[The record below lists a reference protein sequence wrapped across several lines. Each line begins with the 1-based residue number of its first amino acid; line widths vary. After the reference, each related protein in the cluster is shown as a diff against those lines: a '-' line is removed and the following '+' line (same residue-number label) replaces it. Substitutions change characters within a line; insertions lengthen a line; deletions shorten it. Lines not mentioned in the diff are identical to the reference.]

1 MSVGREAKARATRE
15 QDCVVVKIVHDPKT
29 KKTKVDYTPANP
41 SIAAQVMTLA
51 LSGVIAKLGPLAAN
65 DDGNGAKP
73 HPAGLI
79 AKPSGLDQLRVEKTR
94 ARGTA

>member
-1 MSVGREAKARATRE
+1 VGREARARETRE

-29 KKTKVDYTPANP
+29 KRTKVDYTPANP
-41 SIAAQVMTLA
+41 RIAAQVMTLA

-73 HPAGLI
+73 PVGVI

-94 ARGTA
+94 ARGTS